1 MGPRSAGAT
10 LVNPCYPCYCFSMK
24 RFLLLVA
31 FLALFSSTVYAS
43 QIKKV
48 DIFVT
53 SWCPYCRK
61 LENFLKQNRIDYTR
75 HDVEADAESSREF
88 DRLGGDGVPLVRVG
102 EQVIHGYDTKE
113 ILAALKA

>member
-1 MGPRSAGAT
+1 
-10 LVNPCYPCYCFSMK
+10 MK
-24 RFLLLVA
+24 RLFLLVA
-31 FLALFSSTVYAS
+31 FFSLVSAGVFAA
-43 QIKKV
+43 QAKKV
-48 DIFVT
+48 DIFIT

-61 LENFLKQNRIDYTR
+61 LENFLKQNQIDYTR
-75 HDVEADAESSREF
+75 HDVEADAESGREF

>member
-1 MGPRSAGAT
+1 
-10 LVNPCYPCYCFSMK
+10 MK
-24 RFLLLVA
+24 RLFLLIA
-31 FLALFSSTVYAS
+31 FLSLFSAAAFAAQS
-43 QIKKV
+43 KKV

-75 HDVEADAESSREF
+75 HDVEADTESSREF

-102 EQVIHGYDTKE
+102 EQVIHGYDPKE